1 MVSTLDFSVQTIAH
15 SRLSDTDFQNLG
27 FGKVFSDHMF
37 VANYKQGEWQEMT
50 IMPYGNLSFSPALMT
65 LHYGQSIFEGMK
77 AHRNKDG
84 EIVIFRP
91 DENHKRMVK
100 SAERM
105 CMAHVPEELFMESLQ
120 KLIQLDHKWVPNVE
134 GSSLYI
140 RPYMFGSDEFIGMHP
155 SDNYAFIIFTC
166 PVGAYYA
173 KPVRVKI
180 ETKFVRAI
188 EGGVG
193 GAKTSGN
200 YAASMYATKLASEEG
215 YDQIIW
221 TDGKEHKYIEE
232 AGTMNLIFKINGK
245 IITAPAGDT
254 ILAGITRKSILH
266 LAKHWGYEVEE
277 RKFAV
282 SELIES
288 LENGT
293 FEEAFGAGTAAV
305 IAPISSIGYNGKD
318 YVLAPLKEDGF
329 ALQARKYLNDL
340 VKGHIEDEFNW
351 LYYPLRG

>member
-1 MVSTLDFSVQTIAH
+1 MISTLDFSVQTIAQ
-15 SRLSDTDFQNLG
+15 SRLSTVDFHNLG
-27 FGKVFSDHMF
+27 FGKVFSDHML
-37 VANYKQGEWQEMT
+37 VAQYKQGEWQEIS
-50 IMPYGNLSFSPALMT
+50 IMPYSNLSMSPALTT

-77 AHRNKDG
+77 AHRNEKG
-84 EIVIFRP
+84 EIVVFRP
-91 DENHKRMVK
+91 EQNHKRMLK

-105 CMAHVPEELFMESLQ
+105 CMAAVPEELFMEGLQ
-120 KLIQLDHKWVPNVE
+120 KLIQLDQKWVPDAP

-140 RPYMFGSDEFIGMHP
+140 RPFMFGSDEFIGMHP
-155 SDNYAFIIFTC
+155 SNNYTFIIFSC

-180 ETKFVRAI
+180 ETEYVRAV
-188 EGGVG
+188 EGGIG

-200 YAASMYATKLASEEG
+200 YAASMYATKLAYAQG
-215 YDQIIW
+215 YDQIMW

-254 ILAGITRKSILH
+254 ILDGITRKSILH
-266 LAKHWGYEVEE
+266 LARHWGYEVEE

-282 SELIES
+282 SELIEA
-288 LENGT
+288 LQNNT

-318 YVLAPLKEDGF
+318 YELAPLKEDGF
-329 ALQARKYLNDL
+329 ALKCRTYLQNL
-340 VKGHIEDEFNW
+340 VKGRIEDEFNW
-351 LYYPLRG
+351 LYYPMR